1 MPEKRFF
8 SIQWKLIIANVF
20 LPLLAMIMA
29 TAFTI
34 HAINSF
40 IFHQAQNK
48 IINDLS
54 SAHEIYYSNLKCLDK
69 VISQGAASHPLVQA
83 FLDRD
88 QAALKREMQSLHRR
102 KGLSLLSLTDS
113 EGKVLMRAS
122 NPMLKGDFPS
132 LRILSKALIGS
143 PSFSTEILPTKEIIK
158 ENNDLE
164 HFVGI
169 KVIPTPKARK
179 REIKKLSGGM
189 FIMAASP
196 IYDPR
201 GNIIG
206 SLYGGKLL
214 NHNNFLVDKIKK
226 VIFSD
231 EAFSGQDIGT
241 ATIFQDDVRIA
252 TNVLDSSGQR
262 AIGTQVSKEVYKRVI
277 VDHQKWTDRA
287 FVVNNWYISAYEPIY
302 NSMNEAIGILYVG
315 MLEKPFIDFR
325 NHVIAV
331 LVLILALGCFL
342 TFLVVFFCARNFS
355 KRIMGMED
363 GLQQVAE
370 GRLETVVPV
379 TGNDEI
385 GHLENHLNQMIKAMR
400 CRDAS
405 IDQLHKEL
413 EDKVAQRTF
422 ELEKRNQE
430 LTEMKHHLLEMME
443 DKKSINFRLEESL
456 THLQQAQQQL
466 IRSGK
471 LAALG
476 SLVAGVAHEI
486 NNPINIISGNLELLE
501 MDQEI
506 RHRFSTEIEIITYQA
521 DRIKKIIG
529 NMLGFSRVRQAP
541 LQEIDINDLIDRV
554 ITPLQPQLES
564 LKVKVIINLDTPVRI
579 ISDEDSL
586 IQILNNLIINSIQ
599 AMPKGGQLEIS
610 TEITK
615 DSHKIIITDTGC
627 GMTSE
632 QVENMFNPFYSTKT
646 DGTGLGLSISYELVR
661 TLGGDIDVNSTINEG
676 TTITIILPGNPLF
689 PPGDK

>member
-20 LPLLAMIMA
+20 LPLLAMIVA

-54 SAHEIYYSNLKCLDK
+54 SAHEIYYSNLRCLNK
-69 VISQGAASHPLVQA
+69 VISKGAASYPLVQA

-88 QAALKREMQSLHRR
+88 QAALKREIQSLRR
-102 KGLSLLSLTDS
+102 REGLSLLSLTDS
-113 EGKVLMRAS
+113 NGKVLMRAN
-122 NPMLKGDFPS
+122 NPVLKGDFPS
-132 LRILSKALIGS
+132 LQILSKALIGS
-143 PSFSTEILPTKEIIK
+143 PSTSTEVLPLKEIIK
-158 ENNDLE
+158 ENKDLKHLVE
-164 HFVGI
+164 I
-169 KVIPTPKARK
+169 KVIATPKARK
-179 REIKKLSGGM
+179 REIKKITSGM
-189 FIMAASP
+189 FIMAACP
-196 IYDPR
+196 IHDPQ

-252 TNVLDSSGQR
+252 TNVLDSSGHR
-262 AIGTQVSKEVYKRVI
+262 AIGTRVSKEVYERVI
-277 VDHQKWTDRA
+277 VDQQKWTDRA

-325 NHVIAV
+325 SHVMVV
-331 LVLILALGCFL
+331 LVIILALGCLL

-355 KRIMGMED
+355 RRIMGMED

-385 GHLENHLNQMIKAMR
+385 GQLENYLNQMIRALR
-400 CRDAS
+400 DRDAS

-413 EDKVAQRTF
+413 ENKVAQRTS
-422 ELEKRNQE
+422 EIEKRNQE

-443 DKKSINFRLEESL
+443 DKKSINVRLEESL

-501 MDQEI
+501 MDPET
-506 RHRFSTEIEIITYQA
+506 RKRFSTEIEIITYQA

-529 NMLGFSRVRQAP
+529 NMLGFSRFRQTP
-541 LQEIDINDLIDRV
+541 LQELDINDLIEKV
-554 ITPLQPQLES
+554 ITPLRPQLEN
-564 LKVKVIINLDTPVRI
+564 LKIKVIINPGTPAHVM
-579 ISDEDSL
+579 SDEDSL
-586 IQILNNLIINSIQ
+586 MQILNNLIVNSLQ
-599 AMPKGGQLEIS
+599 AMPNGGQLEIS
-610 TEITK
+610 TVVTQ
-615 DSHKIIITDTGC
+615 DSREIIISDTGC

-632 QVENMFNPFYSTKT
+632 QVENMFNPFYSTKA
-646 DGTGLGLSISYELVR
+646 DGTGLGLSISYELIR
-661 TLGGDIDVNSTINEG
+661 TLGGDIDVNSVMNVGTII
-676 TTITIILPGNPLF
+676 TITLPGTPQK
-689 PPGDK
+689 DK

>member
-54 SAHEIYYSNLKCLDK
+54 SAHEIYYSNLKCLNK
-69 VISQGAASHPLVQA
+69 IISQGAASHPLVQA

-88 QAALKREMQSLHRR
+88 QAALKREMQSLHRCE
-102 KGLSLLSLTDS
+102 GLSLLSLTDS

-143 PSFSTEILPTKEIIK
+143 PSFSTEILPTNEIIK

-164 HFVGI
+164 HSVGI

-277 VDHQKWTDRA
+277 ANHQKWTDRA
-287 FVVNNWYISAYEPIY
+287 FVVTNWYISAYEPIY

-355 KRIMGMED
+355 RRIMGMED

-370 GRLETVVPV
+370 GRLETVVPI

-385 GHLENHLNQMIKAMR
+385 GHLENYLNQMIKALR
-400 CRDAS
+400 SRDAS
-405 IDQLHKEL
+405 IDRLHKEL

-506 RHRFSTEIEIITYQA
+506 RHRFSTEIEIITNQA

-554 ITPLQPQLES
+554 ITLLQPQLES

-632 QVENMFNPFYSTKT
+632 QVENMFDPFYSTKT

-661 TLGGDIDVNSTINEG
+661 TLGGNIDVNSTINEG